1 MFGASQ
7 GFGYGGA
14 VAPTQG
20 ATKPARQEDK
30 QTCIPV
36 TVRILQDAVARHSDS
51 QEVLI
56 HGSDASIVH
65 LVGVVEALVKQ
76 SAMLEF
82 QINDASGRMKVRF
95 YAPGDR
101 SLDVPG
107 LLEGRYV
114 SVVGNLRTSPAAHV
128 SAMSLQPVAS
138 PDEVSFHM
146 IEVAHA
152 ALRLRNPTKASPMD
166 VTPPKQSTALGFGNA
181 GAGEAAK
188 LTPAKIEAPAFSL
201 NTEPA
206 AAPPAAAPAALKK
219 DLRTAVLDLLRE
231 VGESQ
236 EGISITAL
244 IAKLPPIADASS
256 GKVKDVLSNLVDE
269 GEAFTTI
276 DDDHFALV

>member
-1 MFGASQ
+1 
-7 GFGYGGA
+7 
-14 VAPTQG
+14 
-20 ATKPARQEDK
+20 
-30 QTCIPV
+30 V

-56 HGSDASIVH
+56 HGTDASIVH
-65 LVGVVEALVKQ
+65 LVGAVEGLVKQ

-107 LLEGRYV
+107 LAEGRYV

-152 ALRLRNPTKASPMD
+152 ALRLRNPTKTSPTA
-166 VTPPKQSTALGFGNA
+166 VTPVKQSTSLGFGNG
-181 GAGEAAK
+181 GAGEVSK
-188 LTPAKIEAPAFSL
+188 MTPAKIEAPAFSL
-201 NTEPA
+201 DA
-206 AAPPAAAPAALKK
+206 APAAAPAAAPTALKT

-236 EGISITAL
+236 EGISMAAL
-244 IAKLPPIADASS
+244 IAKLPATTDTSS
-256 GKVKDVLSNLVDE
+256 SKVKDLLSSLVEE
-269 GEAFTTI
+269 GDVFTTI
-276 DDDHFALV
+276 DDDHFALL